1 MEKITEQN
9 MEKIGKRGRGKT
21 IMKISTARKDQKGP
35 MENQNEIEKKYKN
48 VAIKPKNT
56 KNNKK
61 QFIIS
66 QDPSPP
72 SKKKE

>member
-1 MEKITEQN
+1 

-35 MENQNEIEKKYKN
+35 VENRNDIEKKRIDKN

-61 QFIIS
+61 QFI
-66 QDPSPP
+66 
-72 SKKKE
+72 KKKKK